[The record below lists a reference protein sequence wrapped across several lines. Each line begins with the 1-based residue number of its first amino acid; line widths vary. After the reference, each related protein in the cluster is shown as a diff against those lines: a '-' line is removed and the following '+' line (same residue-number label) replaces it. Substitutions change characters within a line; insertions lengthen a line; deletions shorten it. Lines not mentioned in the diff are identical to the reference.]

1 MKEGWKDYTRQ
12 ITKKA
17 AVRLYLVEND
27 RAASLM
33 TPQQYIN
40 LNISRTRTML
50 KPKQNKSNKNINT
63 QKREIIYDLR
73 QRTTGN

>member
-1 MKEGWKDYTRQ
+1 MKEGWNDYNRQ

-50 KPKQNKSNKNINT
+50 KPNQTKI
-63 QKREIIYDLR
+63 
-73 QRTTGN
+73 